1 MWGSVHLCE
10 LLRQRQEYHLKSEA
24 SLGHSELLSK
34 AVGEEIKWG
43 GREGKEKAN
52 RKGKENRAWSLRAA
66 LREVIMLR

>member
-1 MWGSVHLCE
+1 
-10 LLRQRQEYHLKSEA
+10 
-24 SLGHSELLSK
+24 
-34 AVGEEIKWG
+34 VGEEIKWG